1 LSFFDCSHNA
11 TLYKTI
17 VPTTT
22 KTKKQ
27 KKNAN
32 HPLTNVNLVFSHITS
47 QAFDFCVFEIDVCE
61 WVVRV
66 FSCHK
71 PSLNTTH
78 PLTNVNLKNTEI
90 KSLAYDM
97 RKHEP
102 PTHKRQSQKHRNQKL
117 GL

>member
-1 LSFFDCSHNA
+1 MSQAKLLISVF
-11 TLYKTI
+11 LR
-17 VPTTT
+17 
-22 KTKKQ
+22 
-27 KKNAN
+27 
-32 HPLTNVNLVFSHITS
+32 LTFVSGWFVFSHVTS

-61 WVVRV
+61 WA
-66 FSCHK
+66 K
-71 PSLNTTH
+71 KNANH

-90 KSLAYDM
+90 KSLACDV

>member
-1 LSFFDCSHNA
+1 MQHC
-11 TLYKTI
+11 TKQLYQQK
-17 VPTTT
+17 
-22 KTKKQ
+22 KKQ

-32 HPLTNVNLVFSHITS
+32 
-47 QAFDFCVFEIDVCE
+47 
-61 WVVRV
+61 
-66 FSCHK
+66 
-71 PSLNTTH
+71 H

-90 KSLAYDM
+90 KSLACDV